1 MSDSLK
7 GLNPVLYSKQLSLD
21 DGQMAFFNPEQK
33 EQLAIAKQE
42 LIAQGVTFP
51 IYLDVIIN
59 SESDGSFRK
68 CASFKT
74 KY

>member
-1 MSDSLK
+1 
-7 GLNPVLYSKQLSLD
+7 
-21 DGQMAFFNPEQK
+21 MAFFNPEQAK

-59 SESDGSFRK
+59 SESDGSLPEVLTF
-68 CASFKT
+68 
-74 KY
+74 